1 MEENIM
7 LQKKQWLTIN
17 DVHYCVN
24 GSLLVQFYPTNT
36 RCVFVMS

>member
-7 LQKKQWLTIN
+7 LQKKWLTIN

-24 GSLLVQFYPTNT
+24 GSLLVQFSPTNT
-36 RCVFVMS
+36 RSVFVMS